1 MEKPFKQKENIDDEA
16 CTFILSV
23 GSLNFSDTH
32 THTHNYREK
41 TSEHSP
47 REAKALLAKL
57 VQKRDFTKCKCTK
70 NNTCDSKYPLCS

>member
-32 THTHNYREK
+32 THTQLQRED
-41 TSEHSP
+41 
-47 REAKALLAKL
+47 
-57 VQKRDFTKCKCTK
+57 KRTLTKGGEGTAC
-70 NNTCDSKYPLCS
+70 